1 MVLLQPPIL
10 VRVVE
15 APVHQTTIGDVLFG
29 SLATVVI
36 LLLIA
41 VILGAGL
48 GGILIGVK
56 LLRARFGWQPY
67 SDHNDLHVTPT
78 PSAGAPSNLA

>member
-1 MVLLQPPIL
+1 MI
-10 VRVVE
+10 RVVE

-41 VILGAGL
+41 VVLGGAL

-56 LLRARFGWQPY
+56 LLRTRFGWEPY
-67 SDHNDLHVTPT
+67 SDHKDLHVTPT